1 MKRIVLGAVAAG
13 VLAATPAWAV
23 AKGGS
28 LFIKCASAKLLK
40 DPKATGAKVADLA
53 DGDEVIWNG
62 AAAKPYHDV
71 TAKKAGKS
79 GFVDMACL
87 SPSKPSSEYST
98 SGSAINSEA
107 FKSSGAATKGL
118 SQGAI
123 TYANEKPADV
133 KKNAAQ
139 IIWVEENTKVKT
151 DPKDK
156 GFAEWAKKAGVN
168 FSAAGKVASK

>member
-1 MKRIVLGAVAAG
+1 MKRFSSALA
-13 VLAATPAWAV
+13 LAAVMTAAPAWAV

-28 LFIKCASAKLLK
+28 LYIKCATAKLLK
-40 DPKATGAKVADLA
+40 EPKAAAAKVSDLA
-53 DGDEVIWNG
+53 EGDEVVWNG

-71 TAKKAGKS
+71 QSKKAGKQ
-79 GFVDMACL
+79 GFVDASCL
-87 SPSKPSSEYST
+87 SPSKPASEYAT
-98 SGSAINSEA
+98 GGGAINAEA

-151 DPKDK
+151 DPNDK
-156 GFAEWAKKAGVN
+156 GFHEWAKKQGVN
-168 FSAAGKVASK
+168 FSAGKVAAK

>member
-1 MKRIVLGAVAAG
+1 MRRVVTSLAIAAVLTAA
-13 VLAATPAWAV
+13 PAWAV

-28 LFIKCASAKLLK
+28 LYIKCASAKLLK
-40 DPKATGAKVADLA
+40 DAKASGAKLLDLA
-53 DGDEVIWNG
+53 EGDEVVWNG
-62 AAAKPYHDV
+62 PGAKPYHDV
-71 TAKKAGKS
+71 TAKKANKS
-79 GFVDMACL
+79 GFVDAACL
-87 SPSKPSSEYST
+87 SPSKPSNEYAAN
-98 SGSAINSEA
+98 GSAINAEA

-156 GFAEWAKKAGVN
+156 GYAEWAKKAGVV
-168 FSAAGKVASK
+168 FAGGKVASK

>member
-1 MKRIVLGAVAAG
+1 MRTITLMLASAAL
-13 VLAATPAWAV
+13 LAATTAGAV

-28 LFIKCASAKLLK
+28 LYIKCASAKLLK
-40 DPKATGAKVADLA
+40 EPKASAAKVADLA
-53 DGDEVIWNG
+53 DGEEVVWNG
-62 AAAKPYHDV
+62 PATKPYHDV
-71 TAKKAGKS
+71 SSKKVGKA
-79 GFVDMACL
+79 GFVDAACL
-87 SPSKPSSEYST
+87 SPSKPASEYSA
-98 SGSAINSEA
+98 SGSAINAEA

-139 IIWVEENTKVKT
+139 IIWVEENSKVKT

-156 GFAEWAKKAGVN
+156 GYAEWAKKAGVV
-168 FSAAGKVASK
+168 FAAGKVASK